1 MIAGVEALSQ
11 AVELPKLVKLPD
23 IFLYTES
30 MTPPP
35 PTSPQKRKSQ
45 QMHIGEPL
53 LCVQQ
58 LGPRVTPGV
67 RPTQT

>member
-23 IFLYTES
+23 IFLYTDS
-30 MTPPP
+30 MTHP
-35 PTSPQKRKSQ
+35 PTSPKKRKSQ

-58 LGPRVTPGV
+58 LGRM
-67 RPTQT
+67 

>member
-30 MTPPP
+30 MTPPHP
-35 PTSPQKRKSQ
+35 PPPPKKEKASKCILENHYSAYNN
-45 QMHIGEPL
+45 L
-53 LCVQQ
+53 A
-58 LGPRVTPGV
+58 RV
-67 RPTQT
+67 